1 MLMNEPDDECCQWK
15 HCNFFHKISVFFLEN
30 SSLFIQGYMLPLPYF
45 PRKIHINPKYQP
57 MYFEVL
63 FLALKND
70 YEFQTQIEPRLNPKL
85 GTSSSHSATW
95 ECAPNCMLSWLTIS
109 SREFPITP
117 TFVTY
122 EMKLH
127 FAKYQMYYFA

>member
-15 HCNFFHKISVFFLEN
+15 HCNFFHKFIFLEN
-30 SSLFIQGYMLPLPYF
+30 SSHFIQGYMLPLPDF
-45 PRKIHINPKYQP
+45 LPKIHINPKYQP
-57 MYFEVL
+57 IYFEVL
-63 FLALKND
+63 FLASKND

-85 GTSSSHSATW
+85 GTSSHSATW

-122 EMKLH
+122 KMKLH
-127 FAKYQMYYFA
+127 FAKYQMYHFA

>member
-15 HCNFFHKISVFFLEN
+15 HCNFFHKISFFRK
-30 SSLFIQGYMLPLPYF
+30 FIAFHSRLHVTLTWFSTQ
-45 PRKIHINPKYQP
+45 NTYQP

-63 FLALKND
+63 FLAPKND

-85 GTSSSHSATW
+85 GTSSHSATW
-95 ECAPNCMLSWLTIS
+95 ECAPNCMLPWLTIS

-117 TFVTY
+117 NFVIN
-122 EMKLH
+122 EIKLH
-127 FAKYQMYYFA
+127 FAKYQMYHFA